1 VNSIRILRMQKN
13 VAWMSNSIVNV
24 VATDGKWLRP
34 VARSVAY
41 YCRIF
46 SHHRMVSVTISAR
59 S

>member
-1 VNSIRILRMQKN
+1 MYYEHDSHPQDAIN
-13 VAWMSNSIVNV
+13 VAGMSNLIVNPI
-24 VATDGKWLRP
+24 ATDGKWLRP
-34 VARSVAY
+34 AAS

>member
-1 VNSIRILRMQKN
+1 MYYEHDSHPQDAIN
-13 VAWMSNSIVNV
+13 VAGMSNLIVNPI
-24 VATDGKWLRP
+24 ATDGKWLRP
-34 VARSVAY
+34 AGY